1 MWLMLMMLGGRAQRG
16 GREADADDAG
26 QAWGHM
32 GCG

>member
-1 MWLMLMMLGGRAQRG
+1 MLMMLGGQMPEEATW
-16 GREADADDAG
+16 REAADADDAG